1 MRWRYSAICS
11 LCSPMPRIIVSL
23 CTYSFGLSSVL
34 LVANPNLMRFL
45 ASIFCLASDI
55 LALLL
60 SYSSLIID
68 CLLPL
73 RPLSSM
79 MLSSLIES
87 GTSSIIS
94 SAIDS
99 AGLSLT
105 VRFLGYCFL
114 VACET
119 APTAGT
125 RPLDFR
131 AFTGLDELLELG
143 RSSSIVVLSL
153 GTDSSKSSG

>member
-1 MRWRYSAICS
+1 M
-11 LCSPMPRIIVSL
+11 
-23 CTYSFGLSSVL
+23 
-34 LVANPNLMRFL
+34 
-45 ASIFCLASDI
+45 
-55 LALLL
+55 
-60 SYSSLIID
+60 ID

-131 AFTGLDELLELG
+131 ALKGLDELLELG